1 MPLKEDI
8 ARLMMQE
15 QELRFRSF
23 DEAEAFALGTR
34 LRSLALERTL
44 PIVID
49 ALRRDG
55 RLKPGVRSLLIGFG
69 VGLSWAGCAWTE
81 TWRG

>member
-23 DEAEAFALGTR
+23 DETEAFALGSR

-44 PIVID
+44 QPGIVISTPLGEINLD
-49 ALRRDG
+49 
-55 RLKPGVRSLLIGFG
+55 PCS
-69 VGLSWAGCAWTE
+69 S
-81 TWRG
+81 